1 MLSIIPILLLAGIFL
16 RRPVE
21 THLRAMSVLT
31 RFSSPQTTGWRVRFA
46 QHPVAVDT
54 YTAVTPYGPLRYRI
68 YKPTDAQNP
77 GGLVLLH
84 GIHDLGIEEPRL
96 TSFARSLAGAGLEI
110 MTPELADLADYRVT
124 PQTVDFIGVSAVIL
138 SNQLKTKD
146 VGITGLSFAGGL
158 ALVAATRPEY
168 ASHMRFVVAIGSHD
182 DLTRVSRF
190 FATDTIE
197 RVDGTS
203 APFVAHEY
211 GALVLAFAHLDYF
224 FSEQD
229 TPVAREALR
238 LWMHEKPQASLEAA
252 QRLSPEGKAVFDII
266 LHHRDQLRPRL
277 LEEIVKYGPEMA
289 PVSPHGQIGKLTVPV
304 YLLHGAGDN
313 VIPPNEC
320 LWLAHDLPPEDLRRM
335 LISPALVHVNMD
347 DKVTLR
353 QQWELVDFIADVIGT
368 AEQK

>member
-1 MLSIIPILLLAGIFL
+1 MLSLITILLLTAFL
-16 RRPVE
+16 LRSSVDA
-21 THLRAMSVLT
+21 HLRAMSVLT

-54 YTAVTPYGPLRYRI
+54 FTAVTPYGPLRYRI
-68 YKPTDAQNP
+68 YKPTDIQNP

-96 TSFARSLAGAGLEI
+96 TSFARALAGAGLEI
-110 MTPELADLADYRVT
+110 MTPELADLTDYRVT
-124 PQTVDFIGVSAVIL
+124 PQTVDFIGISAVIL
-138 SNQLKTKD
+138 SNQLKTQT
-146 VGITGLSFAGGL
+146 VGVTGLSFAGGL
-158 ALVAATRPEY
+158 ALVAATKPEY

-197 RVDGTS
+197 RIDGTS
-203 APFVAHEY
+203 APFAAHEY
-211 GALVLAFAHLDYF
+211 GTLVLAFAHLDYF

-229 TPVAREALR
+229 TPIAREALR
-238 LWMHEKPQASLEAA
+238 LWLHEKNQPSLEAA
-252 QRLSPEGKAVFDII
+252 QRLTPQGREILDLI

-289 PVSPHGQIGKLTVPV
+289 PVSPHGLIGKLTVPV

-320 LWLAHDLPPEDLRRM
+320 LWLAHDLPAEDLRRM

-353 QQWELVDFIADVIGT
+353 QQWDLVDFIADVIGT
-368 AEQK
+368 AERR